1 MHMYKIHCTLKQFI
15 KKEIKSVYK
24 CTGYEILCGI
34 KIICKDRGFYEMD
47 NQITNSCM
55 CTVPL

>member
-15 KKEIKSVYK
+15 LKSVYK